1 LRRSGNI
8 AVAAALAVALLA
20 TGRAWAQPDPAP
32 ADAAPAEAPAAAPA
46 PAREVVL
53 EVAAAQASDS
63 DALAQVARELLGRLA
78 VKVRASQVRKI
89 DLAAIATAPVA
100 PPPDAAGADTPL
112 ARVWIDWMTA
122 GRATLYLLD
131 ARRDRLLVRQ
141 VERPPGGE
149 ELAREELGHILE
161 TACEGL
167 LAGGE
172 VGVPR
177 AGVVSLLVP
186 PAPRP
191 PVVVASPPAPEPA
204 RWEAAVLYEAAA
216 LAPEAP
222 LTHGPMLSLLA
233 ATRSAGPRL
242 GLWAT
247 AQLRAP
253 ARASDDTVGVSV
265 HTGALRAL
273 VAYERPLSE
282 RAAARV
288 GVGGGVDIV
297 RATPEADRPD
307 RAVLEGARTLV
318 FPMGRAALGVDVRLF
333 RHLALLATLS
343 ADVDVTGQRYVFRR
357 ASGEAAVLTPW
368 VVRPAAAL
376 GLAFP

>member
-1 LRRSGNI
+1 V
-8 AVAAALAVALLA
+8 AVAAAAALLA
-20 TGRAWAQPDPAP
+20 TRGAWAAP
-32 ADAAPAEAPAAAPA
+32 GDGAPAEAAPSQAPAAVAAPA

-53 EVAAAQASDS
+53 EVAAAQAGDS
-63 DALAQVARELLGRLA
+63 DALAQVARELLGRLS
-78 VKVRASQVRKI
+78 VKVHASQVRKI

-100 PPPDAAGADTPL
+100 PPPDAGAGETPL
-112 ARVWIDWMTA
+112 ARVWIDWMTP

-141 VERPPGGE
+141 VERPTGGE

-167 LAGGE
+167 LAGSE

-177 AGVVSLLVP
+177 AGVVPLLVP
-186 PAPRP
+186 PAPRAP
-191 PVVVASPPAPEPA
+191 AVVASAPPAPEPA
-204 RWEAAVLYEAAA
+204 RWQAAILYEAAA
-216 LAPEAP
+216 LAPEAH
-222 LTHGPMLSLLA
+222 LTHGPMVSLLA
-233 ATRSAGPRL
+233 ATRAAGPRL

-253 ARASDDTVGVSV
+253 VSAGDETVGVSV

-273 VAYERPLSE
+273 AAYERPLSE

-288 GVGGGVDIV
+288 GLGGGVDV
-297 RATPEADRPD
+297 VQATPEASMPA
-307 RAVLEGARTLV
+307 RAVLESARTLV
-318 FPMGRAALGVDVRLF
+318 FPMGRAALGIELRLA
-333 RHLALLATLS
+333 RHLALLGTLA
-343 ADVDVTGQRYVFRR
+343 ADVDITGQRYVFRR

-368 VVRPAAAL
+368 IVRPAAAL